1 MFDPK
6 KVKKDFPIFDR
17 LINGKRIVYLDSTAS
32 TLKPRKVISALND
45 YYTRYSVN
53 IFRGLYTLSEEATAE
68 YEKAR
73 QKVAGFIGCGNAD
86 EIIFVR
92 NATEG
97 VNLVAQSWGEI
108 NIGKGDEIVTTVME
122 HHANIVPWQELVKK
136 KGAVLKF
143 VDFDNE
149 GYLDLNDLEKKIGRK
164 TKLFAVT
171 YMSNVLGTIN
181 PVSRIIKTVRR
192 INPQVKILIDAAQAV
207 PHLKV
212 DAGNLGCDFLVFSGH
227 KMLGPTGIGV
237 VWGKYELL
245 DGMFPYQ
252 FGGDMIKEVYLDK
265 TVYKEPP
272 HKFEAGT
279 PHIAGSIGLGAA
291 VDYLFE
297 LGMDNVRLHE
307 IKLTEYCL
315 RSLKEVDGLTVYGPQ
330 KAQDRGGV
338 LAFNLKKVHPHD
350 AAQVLNEDNV
360 CIRSGHHCA
369 MPVHTKLHIPASCR
383 ASFYIYNT
391 KEDIDQL
398 VLSLHKAVKIFN

>member
-1 MFDPK
+1 MFDLK

-73 QKVAGFIGCGNAD
+73 QKIARFIGCGNPK
-86 EIIFVR
+86 EVIFVR

-97 VNLVAQSWGEI
+97 VNLVAQAWGEI
-108 NIGKGDEIVTTVME
+108 NIGKGEEIVSTVME

-149 GYLDLNDLEKKIGRK
+149 GYLDLNDLEKKINRK

-192 INPQVKILIDAAQAV
+192 INPQAKILIDAAQAV

-212 DAGNLGCDFLVFSGH
+212 DVDNLGCDFLVFSGH

-279 PHIAGSIGLGAA
+279 PHIAGAIGLGAA

-307 IKLTEYCL
+307 IKLTEYGL
-315 RSLKEVDGLTVYGPQ
+315 RSLKGIDGLTVYGPQ
-330 KAQDRGGV
+330 KAQERGGV

-383 ASFYIYNT
+383 ASLYIYNT
-391 KEDIDQL
+391 EEDIDQL
-398 VLSLHKAVKIFN
+398 VLSLQKAVKIFT